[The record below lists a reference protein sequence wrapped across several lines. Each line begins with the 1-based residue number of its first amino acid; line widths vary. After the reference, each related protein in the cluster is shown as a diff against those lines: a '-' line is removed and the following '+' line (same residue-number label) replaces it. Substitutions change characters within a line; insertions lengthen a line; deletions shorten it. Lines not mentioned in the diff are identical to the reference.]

1 MRLLAALAL
10 VLLAATA
17 SARATAQ
24 QPLIPRALEDWQGWV
39 LKGRESLRCPFLAGS
54 DIADAG
60 SHRCVWPERLLLNV
74 DAHGGSFS
82 QPWQVY
88 TERWVALPGDL
99 ERWPQAVTVDGPPAA
114 QGARGGAPCVALT
127 PGSHPYTCRFARPAR
142 RRALAA

>member
-1 MRLLAALAL
+1 MRRLAALAL

-24 QPLIPRALEDWQGWV
+24 QPPIPRALEDWQGWV

-54 DIADAG
+54 NVADAD

-88 TERWVALPGDL
+88 TESWVALPGDL
-99 ERWPQAVTVDGPPAA
+99 ERWPQAVAVDGAPGGCGGPGRGALCALDGRLSHA
-114 QGARGGAPCVALT
+114 QW
-127 PGSHPYTCRFARPAR
+127 
-142 RRALAA
+142 

>member
-10 VLLAATA
+10 ILLAATA

-54 DIADAG
+54 DIAAAG
-60 SHRCVWPERLLLNV
+60 SHRCAWPERLLPNV

-82 QPWQVY
+82 PPWPAY
-88 TERWVALPGDL
+88 TEGWVRPPGGL
-99 ERWPQAVTVDGPPAA
+99 ERWPHAGAA
-114 QGARGGAPCVALT
+114 
-127 PGSHPYTCRFARPAR
+127 
-142 RRALAA
+142 